1 MNPFT
6 EKSIRNYLRTNKQ
19 LLVTQDLHD
28 IHTVH
33 RFEDAEEA
41 IKAIG
46 QMGGEKTIFLNK

>member
-6 EKSIRNYLRTNKQ
+6 EKTIRSYLKVRKQ
-19 LLVTQDLHD
+19 LLITEDFNG

-41 IKAIG
+41 IAALKKMKG
-46 QMGGEKTIFLNK
+46 QKTIYFNR